1 MAREHGGEQAP
12 APAGAG
18 VARGSRDL
26 LVSVPLLRGAAD
38 ASQSV
43 TTVLVALGA
52 NVLIAVAKTAA
63 AVVTG
68 SASLV
73 AEAAHSWADSG
84 NEIFLLIANR
94 RARRP
99 PDRAHPLG
107 HGREAYVWSLFAAL
121 CLFVAGG
128 AVSITHDVNELRA
141 PARRMTSS
149 WDTSCWPSPSGWRG
163 RRSCGRSA
171 RPCLRPRRCI
181 ATSSSTSWP
190 PPIPRCARYSPRTPP
205 R

>member
-12 APAGAG
+12 APAAEG

-26 LVSVPLLRGAAD
+26 LM
-38 ASQSV
+38 
-43 TTVLVALGA
+43 VALGA

-99 PDRAHPLG
+99 PDRQHHVL
-107 HGREAYVWSLFAAL
+107 
-121 CLFVAGG
+121 
-128 AVSITHDVNELRA
+128 
-141 PARRMTSS
+141 
-149 WDTSCWPSPSGWRG
+149 
-163 RRSCGRSA
+163 
-171 RPCLRPRRCI
+171 
-181 ATSSSTSWP
+181 
-190 PPIPRCARYSPRTPP
+190 
-205 R
+205 